1 MQGHCLAADCICL
14 PPSLASYSLPP
25 SLPPYSLLPYSLRA
39 SLLVK
44 SVVALA
50 SLLLL
55 LLLSVN
61 LYQDESIP
69 T

>member
-1 MQGHCLAADCICL
+1 MQGRCLAADCICL
-14 PPSLASYSLPP
+14 PPSLPT
-25 SLPPYSLLPYSLRA
+25 YSLLPYSLRA